1 MTPAER
7 SFNLHQA
14 FATVDR
20 QDSRAHNTMAW
31 SAAHAKL
38 HTLLSKRTLLPK
50 DSSILMAVSGG
61 QDSLCLARLLVDLQ
75 IRWRWS
81 LRLVHCDHRWR
92 DDSADNAAYVCD
104 LAKQWHIPI
113 WVEAAKISLNSEAKA
128 REWRHETFTK
138 VARSHSCSYV
148 VTGHTASDRAETTL
162 YNLIRGSGIDGI
174 SSLPWQRSIDSY
186 QPTVTL
192 VRPLLSFSRQE
203 TEDFCQQQNISVWED
218 SSNLDLKFRRNRI
231 RQELLPY
238 LREHFNPQVERSLSQ
253 TAEIATADLA
263 YLQAQS
269 ANLYAQVITEISS
282 DSDSNSSAKCPKHHR
297 AWEIDAPQLSLAP
310 LALQRR
316 VVRQLL
322 HRSLPQPP
330 NFEQIE
336 ALVNLLQAP
345 NGSRTSTYPGE
356 LVAQVRKPAIWLGRL
371 S

>member
-1 MTPAER
+1 
-7 SFNLHQA
+7 
-14 FATVDR
+14 
-20 QDSRAHNTMAW
+20 MAW
-31 SAAHAKL
+31 SLAHAKL
-38 HTLLSKRTLLPK
+38 QTLLNKRILLPK
-50 DSSILMAVSGG
+50 NSPVLMAVSGG
-61 QDSLCLARLLVDLQ
+61 QDSLCLARLLIDLQ
-75 IRWRWS
+75 PRWQWS

-92 DDSADNAAYVCD
+92 LDSADNAAYVCR
-104 LAKQWHIPI
+104 LAEQWHIPI
-113 WVEAAKISLNSEAKA
+113 WIEAAKVSLNNEAEA
-128 REWRHETFTK
+128 REWRYETFAK
-138 VARSHSCSYV
+138 VARSHNCSYV

-162 YNLIRGSGIDGI
+162 YNLIRGSGIDGM
-174 SSLPWQRSIDSY
+174 SSLPWQRSIDAH
-186 QPTVTL
+186 QPMVTL

-203 TEDFCQQQNISVWED
+203 TGDFCQQQKISVWED
-218 SSNLDLKFRRNRI
+218 SSNLDLKFRRNRV

-253 TAEIATADLA
+253 TAEIAAADIA

-269 ANLYAQVITEISS
+269 AKLYAQAITEIPSAS
-282 DSDSNSSAKCPKHHR
+282 DSSSPAKRHR
-297 AWEIDAPQLSLAP
+297 IWEIDAPQLSLAP

-316 VVRQLL
+316 VIRQLL

-356 LVAQVRKPAIWLGRL
+356 LIAQVRKPVILLGRL